1 MVRTFRVL
9 AVTTFLLG
17 TLIHTL
23 RLIFGAEQ
31 LSATILTPAA
41 DGTLGLLMV
50 VAAVAGWS
58 SYRRFKGG
66 RAGRAALI
74 FMLVLI
80 TLSIPIHLRS
90 VVIWSTHYV
99 TLFPPAYSLVEIPM
113 FLGLA
118 YVVTRLRFDA

>member
-1 MVRTFRVL
+1 MVTAFRIL
-9 AVTTFLLG
+9 AIITFLLG

-23 RLIFGAEQ
+23 RLILGAEQ
-31 LSATILTPAA
+31 VSAAILTPAI
-41 DGTLGLLMV
+41 DGVFGLLMV

-66 RAGRAALI
+66 RGGRGALI

-90 VVIWSTHYV
+90 VIVWSTQYI
-99 TLFPPAYSLVEIPM
+99 TLFPPAYSIVEIPM

-118 YVVTRLRFDA
+118 YAVTRLKFE